1 MRYSTTSEDEKRTD
15 RILASQW
22 NSIDWNEVILRVNR
36 LQTRIAKATYN
47 ENWNLVKRLTYLLTQ
62 SYSAKLLAVR
72 TITQNRGRRT
82 AGVDGQLWKNASD
95 KMRATLSLT
104 DQQYR
109 AHPLRRIYI
118 PKPGKSTKRPL
129 SIPTMKDRAMQ
140 ALYALALQP
149 VAETTADTRSFGFR
163 LFKCAQD
170 ASAYAFLCLG
180 KKTSSKWILEGDIKG
195 CFDNI
200 AHSWLKNNI
209 PIDRSILSQFLKS
222 GFIFDGTYYH
232 TDKGAPQGS
241 VISPIL
247 ANMALDGIEKIL
259 LERFPKTKVHL
270 IRYADDLL
278 VTAPSKEIAEDV
290 REILGN
296 FLAIRG
302 LELSP
307 EKTLITHIDDGFDFL
322 GWNFRK
328 YKGTLLIKPSQK
340 SIKSITQKLKTTVS
354 KAKVRTQDELIKTLN
369 PVIRGWTNYHRH
381 IVAKETFKKLDSYLW
396 EITWQWGKRRHPN
409 KGRKWIARKYWHS
422 EGNRNWVFRTKY
434 NKLLKFSDAVIRR
447 HAMPKLDANPYLDRN
462 YFLERK
468 NRIKKQTPCFQTKLS
483 FFV

>member
-1 MRYSTTSEDEKRTD
+1 MRYSTKSEDEKRTD
-15 RILASQW
+15 RSLASQW

-47 ENWNLVKRLTYLLTQ
+47 ENWNLVKRLTYLLTH
-62 SYSAKLLAVR
+62 SYSARLLAVR
-72 TITQNRGRRT
+72 IITQNRGRRT

-180 KKTSSKWILEGDIKG
+180 KKMSSKWILEGDIKG

-322 GWNFRK
+322 GWNCATRK
-328 YKGTLLIKPSQK
+328 AVSR
-340 SIKSITQKLKTTVS
+340 ITDQPVLFPFGVCATRSRV
-354 KAKVRTQDELIKTLN
+354 QDCGLT
-369 PVIRGWTNYHRH
+369 
-381 IVAKETFKKLDSYLW
+381 
-396 EITWQWGKRRHPN
+396 HP
-409 KGRKWIARKYWHS
+409 
-422 EGNRNWVFRTKY
+422 
-434 NKLLKFSDAVIRR
+434 
-447 HAMPKLDANPYLDRN
+447 
-462 YFLERK
+462 
-468 NRIKKQTPCFQTKLS
+468 LS
-483 FFV
+483 V

>member
-1 MRYSTTSEDEKRTD
+1 VRYSTTSEDEKRTD

-62 SYSAKLLAVR
+62 SYSARLLAVR

-222 GFIFDGTYYH
+222 GFIFNGTYYH

-468 NRIKKQTPCFQTKLS
+468 DRIKKQTPWIQTKLS

>member
-62 SYSAKLLAVR
+62 SYSARLLAVR

-222 GFIFDGTYYH
+222 GFIFNGTYYH

-259 LERFPKTKVHL
+259 LEHFPKTKVHL

-290 REILGN
+290 CEILGN
-296 FLAIRG
+296 FLSIRG

-468 NRIKKQTPCFQTKLS
+468 DRIKKQTPWIQTKLS

>member
-1 MRYSTTSEDEKRTD
+1 MRYSTTSEDEKRTA

-62 SYSAKLLAVR
+62 SYSARLLAVR
-72 TITQNRGRRT
+72 TITQNHGRRT

-104 DQQYR
+104 DQHYR

-222 GFIFDGTYYH
+222 GFIFNGTYYH

-278 VTAPSKEIAEDV
+278 VTAPSKKIAEDV

-468 NRIKKQTPCFQTKLS
+468 DRIKKQTPWIQTKLS

>member
-15 RILASQW
+15 RSLASQW

-62 SYSAKLLAVR
+62 SYSARLLAVR

-259 LERFPKTKVHL
+259 LERFPKMKVHL

-381 IVAKETFKKLDSYLW
+381 IVAKETFKKLDSYLS
-396 EITWQWGKRRHPN
+396 
-409 KGRKWIARKYWHS
+409 WIPGHS
-422 EGNRNWVFRTKY
+422 
-434 NKLLKFSDAVIRR
+434 
-447 HAMPKLDANPYLDRN
+447 
-462 YFLERK
+462 
-468 NRIKKQTPCFQTKLS
+468 
-483 FFV
+483 